1 MSAQQ
6 STCKARALRAASHP
20 GSTITSRQKNK
31 EIHRYCP
38 GVSLHV
44 TPHPV
49 FKNLTIPG
57 AYHIVSCMERESISL
72 TCATLDFP
80 AKYSWNLKTSL
91 RCFHEICQQIK
102 VLVYKKM
109 EKALV
114 KLEHRSSTWVTSW
127 DWHGASGNAGA
138 TSSSA
143 GVWCTR
149 SWVSREFS
157 LALLGAAFIYTYA
170 PPHQLTSDWASNYKR
185 SGQLKL

>member
-20 GSTITSRQKNK
+20 GSTITSRKKNK

-57 AYHIVSCMERESISL
+57 AYHILSCMERESISL

-102 VLVYKKM
+102 VLVYKKWKKHLWNWNTGLPPELHHETGTVLQAM
-109 EKALV
+109 QGPPVHLLV
-114 KLEHRSSTWVTSW
+114 YGAHVHGSQESS
-127 DWHGASGNAGA
+127 
-138 TSSSA
+138 
-143 GVWCTR
+143 VWL
-149 SWVSREFS
+149 S
-157 LALLGAAFIYTYA
+157 
-170 PPHQLTSDWASNYKR
+170 
-185 SGQLKL
+185 